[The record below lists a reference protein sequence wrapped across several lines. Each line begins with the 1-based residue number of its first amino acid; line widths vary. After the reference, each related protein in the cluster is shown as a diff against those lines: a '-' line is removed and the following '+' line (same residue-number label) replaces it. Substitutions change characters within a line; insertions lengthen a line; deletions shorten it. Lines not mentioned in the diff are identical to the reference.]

1 MHTTSP
7 GGDPVLTR
15 LISSALSLA
24 VVLPLSLRPFSFLS
38 YTSVAG
44 LLALGL
50 AFLVLI
56 LNGIATLSNGDG
68 NPTAA
73 EPAPS
78 PWQQAFSTTPRGLA
92 EFYGVVSFCF
102 GIPPLAFPIEGSMGR
117 PDRFPS
123 AVCWS
128 MAAVALLYIGICET
142 VALLY
147 PNAPSNILMALP
159 ADSILATSV
168 RLLVAAVCLLS
179 YPLALVPLAESMEK
193 ALVPACASSDE
204 ERAPLRGAA
213 GAGAGAAAP
222 VEGGRRTRLAVRMGV
237 VVASA
242 MFAAGVP
249 CISVIISF
257 IGAFSVA
264 LLALVLPPLFHLCL
278 VSMRQT
284 RRDALKDVAL
294 LVLGS
299 VATIVATV
307 LTAQAGF
314 LSILFT
320 HKCPSS

>member
-15 LISSALSLA
+15 LLSSALSLA

-78 PWQQAFSTTPRGLA
+78 PWQQTFSTTPRGLA

-123 AVCWS
+123 AVRWS
-128 MAAVALLYIGICET
+128 MAAVALLYIGICEA

-159 ADSILATSV
+159 ADSVLATSV
-168 RLLVAAVCLLS
+168 RLLIAAVCLLS

-204 ERAPLRGAA
+204 ERAPLRG
-213 GAGAGAAAP
+213 GAGAAAAP
-222 VEGGRRTRLAVRMGV
+222 AEGGRRARLAVRVGV

-278 VSMRQT
+278 VSMRQAQ
-284 RRDALKDVAL
+284 RDALKDAAL

>member
-7 GGDPVLTR
+7 GGDPALTR
-15 LISSALSLA
+15 LLSSALSLA
-24 VVLPLSLRPFSFLS
+24 VVLPISLRPFSFLS

-56 LNGIATLSNGDG
+56 LNGIATLSTG
-68 NPTAA
+68 NDSNAGA
-73 EPAPS
+73 KHAPS
-78 PWQQAFSTTPRGLA
+78 PWEQAFSTTPRGLA

-123 AVCWS
+123 AVRWS
-128 MAAVALLYIGICET
+128 VAAVALLYIGICET
-142 VALLY
+142 LALLY
-147 PNAPSNILMALP
+147 PTAPSNILLALP
-159 ADSILATSV
+159 SDSILATSV

-193 ALVPACASSDE
+193 ALVSVCKSSDE
-204 ERAPLRGAA
+204 ERAPLRAE
-213 GAGAGAAAP
+213 AGAGAAAAP
-222 VEGGRRTRLAVRMGV
+222 AGGKRTLLAVRVGV

-284 RRDALKDVAL
+284 WRDAVKDAAL

-314 LSILFT
+314 LSIMLT